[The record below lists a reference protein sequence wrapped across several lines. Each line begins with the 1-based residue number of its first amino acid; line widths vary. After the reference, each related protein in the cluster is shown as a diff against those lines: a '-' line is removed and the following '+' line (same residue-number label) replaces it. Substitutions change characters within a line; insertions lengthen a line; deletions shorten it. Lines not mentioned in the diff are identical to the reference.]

1 MNVLCGLALSQ
12 IRGKK
17 TRTFITITAISLS
30 AALLTAVIN
39 FGVSGT
45 TMLQG
50 FLGKDFGEFKN
61 VYTLLLMI
69 PAALLAF
76 LIIAMSVTVISNV
89 FRMSADERVAQFG
102 TLKCV
107 GATKKQIYQTI
118 MYECLLLCIVSVPLG
133 IILGYLL
140 SFGGI
145 GIANRFM
152 DEMNLLVRVMIKQ
165 VNFRLT
171 FVFSPAALLAS
182 VIISCVTA
190 LFSAAIPAKKAMKI
204 SALDCLRNGGES
216 RKDFI
221 FRTKIPLNGKREI
234 EYQLARKNV
243 ASHRKQMRSAVITL
257 SLSMILF
264 VTMSGLREIADG
276 IQRYMSYDSGYTVIA
291 DYSSNRK
298 YTVHPKTGR
307 KVEIA
312 NLISSDMAEE
322 ILKKLS
328 EYDKRTEI
336 YGSGVD
342 YATYDAVM
350 NMHELTEEMQRIVEE
365 DQEEK
370 SPEIILDVERIVLDQ
385 KHYKELC
392 RKTGVEYGSIFL
404 LNDYKYNDHGTE
416 RHIAPFP
423 ASINSLNLEKMDG
436 SKEEIKIAAVLN
448 LEQIPKQLLYPNT
461 NPVRIVV
468 PDAKVRGYTWMASPK
483 DENGYME
490 YAKAVLESYFP
501 QNGMDYGKAGYVSRV
516 YGAQDYS
523 KFMNI
528 SIVLASF
535 FIYAFVFLLGM
546 IGILNVISAVSFQI
560 KMRARELAVFQSM
573 GITPES
579 LRKML
584 NAESIL
590 CAGKALLIGLP
601 VGMLMVWVMGYCV
614 KLVFPINFHM
624 PWTEIFITVS
634 ISFGVIWGTVKVS
647 LNRLKKQN
655 IIETIRMQ

>member
-1 MNVLCGLALSQ
+1 MNILCGLALSQ

-17 TRTFITITAISLS
+17 TRTLITITAISLS

-69 PAALLAF
+69 PAVILAF

-140 SFGGI
+140 SFAGI

-165 VNFRLT
+165 VNFRLS
-171 FVFSPAALLAS
+171 FVFSPVALLTS
-182 VIISCVTA
+182 VIISWATV
-190 LFSAAIPAKKAMKI
+190 LFSAALPARKAMKI
-204 SALDCLRNGGES
+204 SALDCLRNGGEIGE
-216 RKDFI
+216 KFNI
-221 FRTKIPLNGKREI
+221 RTKIQLNGKGRI

-243 ASHRKQMRSAVITL
+243 ASHRKQMRSAVMTL

-276 IQRYMSYDSGYTVIA
+276 IQKYMSFDSGYTVIA
-291 DYSSNRK
+291 DYTSNRK

-312 NLISSDMAEE
+312 NLISSDLAEE
-322 ILKKLS
+322 ISEKLS
-328 EYDKRTEI
+328 AYKGTEI

-342 YATYDAVM
+342 YAAYDAVF
-350 NMHELTEEMQRIVEE
+350 HKGGLTEEMQQAMAEE
-365 DQEEK
+365 QKEK
-370 SPEIILDVERIVLDQ
+370 SSEIILDVERIVLDQ

-392 RKTGVEYGSIFL
+392 RKAGVEYGSVLL

-416 RHIAPFP
+416 RHIAPLP

-436 SKEEIKIAAVLN
+436 SREEIKIAAVLN

-468 PDAKVRGYTWMASPK
+468 PYAEVRGYTWMASPEN
-483 DENGYME
+483 ENGYMK
-490 YAKAVLESYFP
+490 YAKKVLESYFP
-501 QNGMDYGKAGYVSRV
+501 QKGMNYGEAGYVSRV

-560 KMRARELAVFQSM
+560 KIRARELAVLKSM
-573 GITPES
+573 GITLES
-579 LRKML
+579 LQKML
-584 NAESIL
+584 NAESVL

-624 PWTEIFITVS
+624 PWTEIFIAIS